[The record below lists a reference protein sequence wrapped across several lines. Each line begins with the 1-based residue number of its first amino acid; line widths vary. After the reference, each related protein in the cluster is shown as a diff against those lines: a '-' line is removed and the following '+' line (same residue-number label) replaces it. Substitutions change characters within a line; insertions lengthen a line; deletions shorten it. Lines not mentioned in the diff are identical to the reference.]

1 MVLEYFAVS
10 HLANNM
16 NQVSKKEDKHL
27 TEIIVTNGLSNN
39 NSLNIDALTLVIGLV
54 ALLISI
60 YTAKLAY
67 NCNIK
72 ATDVSR
78 MVATLFGF
86 FFSGTYLIYYFVWHK
101 VLGNKC
107 Y

>member
-10 HLANNM
+10 HFSNRMA
-16 NQVSKKEDKHL
+16 QKSEKEDKHL
-27 TEIIVTNGLSNN
+27 RKIIIENDLSPKK
-39 NSLNIDALTLVIGLV
+39 SLNIDALTLVIGL
-54 ALLISI
+54 LSLIISI

-72 ATDVSR
+72 TSDVSR

-86 FFSGTYLIYYFVWHK
+86 FFSGTYLLYYFIWHK
-101 VLGNKC
+101 LLGNKC